1 MKLFSL
7 ISFLFF
13 SNLVLFSQENDSA
26 IHTLTDSTIFSDSIS
41 SNAKP
46 NIITYKKA
54 TSKDTITIWQAVDS
68 SRLLDRNFFYAK
80 GKLEVENDIENSID
94 NLKSTNHN
102 YYYFLFLL
110 FIFGVILF
118 SRFFPYQFKLQYMAF
133 VHRASQSE
141 LLSTE
146 NDWLEAE
153 KIFPFII
160 SLLFY
165 STWIVG
171 PLLNI
176 FANEEYSYAVII
188 LGCIVFA
195 LIFLLLRAL
204 QVILSYPLEFE
215 EIMQKFTRTSFNS
228 TFAIS
233 LIGFPIIIVLISVLE
248 VNIFENPSNSLLI
261 IGIIYTIRTFK
272 SLANCLRYEQRQ
284 IIYLIIYLCTLEIP
298 LLLIGFKW
306 ISDNTQI

>member
-1 MKLFSL
+1 MKLFL
-7 ISFLFF
+7 FVTFLGL
-13 SNLVLFSQENDSA
+13 SNIVLFSQENVS
-26 IHTLTDSTIFSDSIS
+26 IMTTQIDSTKNDTISVETTQNEVSPKKSIS
-41 SNAKP
+41 
-46 NIITYKKA
+46 
-54 TSKDTITIWQAVDS
+54 KDSSVNWQTVDS
-68 SRLLDRNFFYAK
+68 MRYFDRNFFYSRVSQK
-80 GKLEVENDIENSID
+80 EEKQDSISLL
-94 NLKSTNHN
+94 NVKKTNHN

-110 FIFGVILF
+110 FVIGVILF

-133 VHRASQSE
+133 FHRASQSE

-153 KIFPFII
+153 KIFPFVI

-171 PLLNI
+171 PLLSL

-195 LIFLLLRAL
+195 LIFLVLRIL
-204 QVILSYPLEFE
+204 QVILSYPLDFS

-233 LIGFPIIIVLISVLE
+233 LIGFPVIIILISVLK

-261 IGIIYTIRTFK
+261 IAIIYIVRTLK
-272 SLANCLRYEQRQ
+272 SLTNCLRYEQRQ